1 MAFRELVFTV
11 SEDLAEDLGD
21 ALMEL
26 GALSISVS
34 DAAADTESEKPLYGE
49 PGLTPDRQAW
59 EQSQVIAL
67 FDEQG
72 LSAAEIS
79 LALTEE
85 GFQINAPS
93 ERSVEE
99 QDWVRLTQSQ
109 FEPIQVGQRLWVVPS
124 WHDAPKDPNAVCL
137 AVDPGLAF
145 GTGSHPTTK
154 LCMQWLEEHPDL
166 ASKTLLDYGCG
177 SGILAIAAKRLG
189 CGDALGIDI
198 DPQAVISA
206 KDNAERNEVM
216 VDFRLPEE
224 DSAHS
229 QHDVVVANILAN
241 PLQVL
246 APALCQRIA
255 PNGHIVLSG
264 ILERQAQDVIATY
277 QPWIQLH
284 VWRECDGW
292 VCLAG
297 QLTSD
302 ETSLASDTQKK
313 TVKPGPDSPK
323 SFDSTDLANSAD
335 SSKKNRFLTSFA
347 WISLALLMVVIVL
360 QLLHLGRH
368 AIALQITKAPTGIQE
383 PLFKAFKSIDTS
395 LCKQFACQ
403 DMPLRDFS
411 AWAIELANLKI
422 NPGNNQ
428 NASNQTAT
436 GILELQ
442 IRNKLPLSIT
452 WPHVMLSITDAN
464 DAVISEK
471 LLSPQDWLPEDV
483 VKVTPKGSQALQE
496 VSSNIFLS
504 LPQQAAGF
512 RVRLLY
518 VDDKP
523 TEAPPQ

>member
-59 EQSQVIAL
+59 EESQVIAL

-79 LALTEE
+79 LALTEA
-85 GFQINAPS
+85 GFQVGAPL

-189 CGDALGIDI
+189 CGDALGVDI

-206 KDNAERNEVM
+206 KDNAERNEVT

-224 DSAHS
+224 DLVHS
-229 QHDVVVANILAN
+229 QHDLVVANILAN

-264 ILERQAQDVIATY
+264 ILERQAEEVIATY
-277 QPWIQLH
+277 QSWIQLH

-292 VCLAG
+292 VCLTG

-302 ETSLASDTQKK
+302 QTSQASETQKK
-313 TVKPGPDSPK
+313 TVKTSQ
-323 SFDSTDLANSAD
+323 SLTD
-335 SSKKNRFLTSFA
+335 SSKKNQFLTSFG
-347 WISLALLMVVIVL
+347 WISLGVLTVVIVL
-360 QLLHLGRH
+360 QLLNLGRH
-368 AIALQITKAPTGIQE
+368 AIALQISKAPASIQE
-383 PLFKAFKSIDTS
+383 PLFKAFKSIDAS

-403 DMPLRDFS
+403 DIPLRDFS

-428 NASNQTAT
+428 TAT

-442 IRNKLPLSIT
+442 IRNKLPLVIT
-452 WPHVMLSITDAN
+452 WPHVLLSITDAN

-471 LLSPQDWLPEDV
+471 LLSPQNWLPEDDA
-483 VKVTPKGSQALQE
+483 KVSPNGSQALQE
-496 VSSNIFLS
+496 VSSNVFLS

-518 VDDKP
+518 VDNKP
-523 TEAPPQ
+523 TETPSE

>member
-72 LSAAEIS
+72 LSAEEIS
-79 LALTEE
+79 LALTEA

-177 SGILAIAAKRLG
+177 SGILAIAAKHLG
-189 CGDALGIDI
+189 CGDALGVDI

-206 KDNAERNEVM
+206 KDNAKRNEVM

-224 DSAHS
+224 DSTHS

-264 ILERQAQDVIATY
+264 ILERQAQEVIATY

-292 VCLAG
+292 VCLTG

-302 ETSLASDTQKK
+302 ETSQASDTQKK
-313 TVKPGPDSPK
+313 TVKTSPNP
-323 SFDSTDLANSAD
+323 TD
-335 SSKKNRFLTSFA
+335 SSNNKKSLTLIG
-347 WISLALLMVVIVL
+347 WISLAVLMVAIVL
-360 QLLHLGRH
+360 QLFHLGRH
-368 AIALQITKAPTGIQE
+368 AIALQISKAPVGIQE
-383 PLFKAFKSIDTS
+383 PLFKAFKSIDAS

-403 DMPLRDFS
+403 DIPLRDFS

-428 NASNQTAT
+428 TAT

-442 IRNKLPLSIT
+442 IRNKLPLVIT
-452 WPHVMLSITDAN
+452 WPHVLLSITDAN

-483 VKVTPKGSQALQE
+483 AKVTPKGSQALQE

-504 LPQQAAGF
+504 LPQQSAGF

-518 VDDKP
+518 VDGKP
-523 TEAPPQ
+523 TETPSE

>member
-72 LSAAEIS
+72 LSAEEIS
-79 LALTEE
+79 LALTEA
-85 GFQINAPS
+85 GFQINTPS

-124 WHDAPKDPNAVCL
+124 WHDAPSDSNAVCL

-189 CGDALGIDI
+189 CGDALGVDI

-206 KDNAERNEVM
+206 KDNAKRNEVI

-224 DSAHS
+224 DSTHS

-255 PNGHIVLSG
+255 PKGHIVLSG
-264 ILERQAQDVIATY
+264 ILERQAQDVIDTY
-277 QPWIQLH
+277 QPWIKLH

-292 VCLAG
+292 VCLTG

-302 ETSLASDTQKK
+302 ELSQTSSDTQKK
-313 TVKPGPDSPK
+313 TIENSPK
-323 SFDSTDLANSAD
+323 STELAESAELANP
-335 SSKKNRFLTSFA
+335 SKKKKSLTLIG
-347 WISLALLMVVIVL
+347 WISLAVLMVAIAL
-360 QLLHLGRH
+360 QLFHLGRH
-368 AIALQITKAPTGIQE
+368 AIALQITKTPVGIQE
-383 PLFKAFKSIDTS
+383 PLFKAFKSLDS
-395 LCKQFACQ
+395 LLCKQLSCQ
-403 DMPLRDFS
+403 DIPLRDFS

-422 NPGNNQ
+422 NAGNNQ
-428 NASNQTAT
+428 NAANQTTT
-436 GILELQ
+436 GMLELQ
-442 IRNKLPLSIT
+442 IRNKLPLVIT
-452 WPHVMLSITDAN
+452 WPHVLLSITDAN

-471 LLSPQDWLPEDV
+471 LLSPQDWLPEDDSR
-483 VKVTPKGSQALQE
+483 VTPNGSKALQE

-518 VDDKP
+518 IDDKP
-523 TEAPPQ
+523 TNTPSE

>member
-34 DAAADTESEKPLYGE
+34 DAAADTDSEKPLYGE

-79 LALTEE
+79 LALSEA
-85 GFQINAPS
+85 GFQINAPQ

-124 WHDAPKDPNAVCL
+124 WHDAPNDPNAVCL

-154 LCMQWLEEHPDL
+154 LCMQWLEEHADL
-166 ASKTLLDYGCG
+166 SSKTLLDYGCG

-189 CGDALGIDI
+189 CGDALGVDI

-206 KDNAERNEVM
+206 KDNAERNEVT

-224 DSAHS
+224 DGTHS

-264 ILERQAQDVIATY
+264 ILERQAEEVIATY

-292 VCLAG
+292 VCLTG
-297 QLTSD
+297 QLTSAQ
-302 ETSLASDTQKK
+302 TSQASDTQKK
-313 TVKPGPDSPK
+313 TAKTSKNLSK
-323 SFDSTDLANSAD
+323 SANP
-335 SSKKNRFLTSFA
+335 SKKNQFLTSFG
-347 WISLALLMVVIVL
+347 WVSLVALMMVIVL
-360 QLLHLGRH
+360 QLMHLGRH
-368 AIALQITKAPTGIQE
+368 AIALQISKAPAGIQE
-383 PLFKAFKSIDTS
+383 PLFKAFKSIDAS

-403 DMPLRDFS
+403 DIPLRDFS

-428 NASNQTAT
+428 TAT

-442 IRNKLPLSIT
+442 IRNKLPLVIT
-452 WPHVMLSITDAN
+452 WPHVLLSITDAN

-471 LLSPQDWLPEDV
+471 LLSPQDWLPEDDA
-483 VKVTPKGSQALQE
+483 KVTPNGSQGLQE

-518 VDDKP
+518 VDDRP
-523 TEAPPQ
+523 TETPSQ

>member
-72 LSAAEIS
+72 LSAEEIS
-79 LALTEE
+79 AALTES
-85 GFQINAPS
+85 GFQINTPT

-124 WHDAPKDPNAVCL
+124 WHDAPNDPNAVCL

-189 CGDALGIDI
+189 CGDALGVDI

-206 KDNAERNEVM
+206 KDNAIRNEVI

-224 DSAHS
+224 DSTHS

-264 ILERQAQDVIATY
+264 ILERQAQEVIATY

-292 VCLAG
+292 VCLTG
-297 QLTSD
+297 QLMSD
-302 ETSLASDTQKK
+302 GIDQSSSDTQKK
-313 TVKPGPDSPK
+313 TIKTNPSSAESSGSPQKKK
-323 SFDSTDLANSAD
+323 S
-335 SSKKNRFLTSFA
+335 LTLIGWF
-347 WISLALLMVVIVL
+347 SLVVLLVVIAL
-360 QLLHLGRH
+360 QLFHLSRH
-368 AIALQITKAPTGIQE
+368 AIALQITKTPTSIQE
-383 PLFKAFKSIDTS
+383 PLFKAFKSLDS
-395 LCKQFACQ
+395 LLCKQFSCQ
-403 DMPLRDFS
+403 NIPLRDFS

-422 NPGNNQ
+422 NAGNNQ
-428 NASNQTAT
+428 NAGNQSAT
-436 GILELQ
+436 GMLELQ
-442 IRNKLPLSIT
+442 IRNKLPLLIT
-452 WPHVMLSITDAN
+452 WPHVLLSITDAN

-471 LLSPQDWLPEDV
+471 LLRPQDWLPEDDE
-483 VKVTPKGSQALQE
+483 KVTPKGSQALQE

-523 TEAPPQ
+523 SDTPSE

>member
-1 MAFRELVFTV
+1 MSFRELVFTV

-72 LSAAEIS
+72 LTAVEIS
-79 LALTEE
+79 LALTEA
-85 GFQINAPS
+85 GFQINAPQ

-124 WHDAPKDPNAVCL
+124 WHDSPKDPNAVCL

-189 CGDALGIDI
+189 CVDALGVDI

-206 KDNAERNEVM
+206 KDNAKRNEVI

-224 DSAHS
+224 DSTHI

-264 ILERQAQDVIATY
+264 ILERQAQEVIATY

-292 VCLAG
+292 VCLTG

-302 ETSLASDTQKK
+302 ETNQASDTQKK
-313 TVKPGPDSPK
+313 TVKTSPNP
-323 SFDSTDLANSAD
+323 TD
-335 SSKKNRFLTSFA
+335 SSNNTKSLTLIG
-347 WISLALLMVVIVL
+347 WISLVVLMVVIVL
-360 QLLHLGRH
+360 QLFHLGRH
-368 AIALQITKAPTGIQE
+368 AIALQISKAPAGVQE
-383 PLFKAFKSIDTS
+383 PLFKAFKSLDAS
-395 LCKQFACQ
+395 LCKQFSCQ
-403 DMPLRDFS
+403 DIPLRDFS
-411 AWAIELANLKI
+411 AWSIELANLKI
-422 NPGNNQ
+422 NPGN
-428 NASNQTAT
+428 NQTAT

-442 IRNKLPLSIT
+442 IRNKLPLVIT

-471 LLSPQDWLPEDV
+471 LLSPQDWLPEDDA
-483 VKVTPKGSQALQE
+483 KVTPKGSQALQE

-523 TEAPPQ
+523 TETPSK

>member
-34 DAAADTESEKPLYGE
+34 DAAADTDSEKPLYGE

-72 LSAAEIS
+72 LSAEEIS
-79 LALTEE
+79 LALTEA
-85 GFQINAPS
+85 GFQINIPS

-189 CGDALGIDI
+189 CGDALGVDI

-206 KDNAERNEVM
+206 KDNAKRNEVM

-224 DSAHS
+224 DSTHS

-264 ILERQAQDVIATY
+264 ILERQAQEVIATY

-292 VCLAG
+292 VCLTG
-297 QLTSD
+297 QLSSAED
-302 ETSLASDTQKK
+302 SQASDTQKK
-313 TVKPGPDSPK
+313 TVKTSPNR
-323 SFDSTDLANSAD
+323 TD
-335 SSKKNRFLTSFA
+335 SSNNKKSLTLIG
-347 WISLALLMVVIVL
+347 WISLAVLMVVIVL
-360 QLLHLGRH
+360 QLFHLGRH
-368 AIALQITKAPTGIQE
+368 AIALQISKAPAGIQE
-383 PLFKAFKSIDTS
+383 PLFKAFKSLDAS

-403 DMPLRDFS
+403 DIPLRDFS

-422 NPGNNQ
+422 NPGN
-428 NASNQTAT
+428 NQTAT

-452 WPHVMLSITDAN
+452 WPHVLLSITDAN

-471 LLSPQDWLPEDV
+471 ILSPQDWLPEDV
-483 VKVTPKGSQALQE
+483 AKVTPNGSQALQE
-496 VSSNIFLS
+496 VSSNVFLS

-523 TEAPPQ
+523 TETSSK

>member
-34 DAAADTESEKPLYGE
+34 DAAADTDSEKPLYGE

-72 LSAAEIS
+72 LSGEEIS
-79 LALTEE
+79 LSLTEA

-124 WHDAPKDPNAVCL
+124 WHDAPEDPNAVCL

-189 CGDALGIDI
+189 CGDALGVDI

-206 KDNAERNEVM
+206 KDNAERNEVI

-224 DSAHS
+224 DSTHS

-264 ILERQAQDVIATY
+264 ILERQAQEVINTY
-277 QPWIQLH
+277 QPWIKLH

-292 VCLAG
+292 VCLTG
-297 QLTSD
+297 QLSSAED
-302 ETSLASDTQKK
+302 SRASDTQKK
-313 TVKPGPDSPK
+313 TVKTK
-323 SFDSTDLANSAD
+323 SSSAEI
-335 SSKKNRFLTSFA
+335 SKNKKSLTLIG
-347 WISLALLMVVIVL
+347 WISLAVLMVVIVL
-360 QLLHLGRH
+360 QLFHLGRH
-368 AIALQITKAPTGIQE
+368 AIALQITKAPAGIQE
-383 PLFKAFKSIDTS
+383 PLFRAFKSLDS
-395 LCKQFACQ
+395 LLCKQFACQ
-403 DMPLRDFS
+403 DIPLRDFS
-411 AWAIELANLKI
+411 AWSIELANLKI

-428 NASNQTAT
+428 TTT

-442 IRNKLPLSIT
+442 IRNKLPLLIT

-471 LLSPQDWLPEDV
+471 LLRPQDWLPEDDA
-483 VKVTPKGSQALQE
+483 KVTPNGSQALQE
-496 VSSNIFLS
+496 VSSNIYLS

-523 TEAPPQ
+523 SDTPSD

>member
-34 DAAADTESEKPLYGE
+34 DAAADTDSEKPLYGE

-79 LALTEE
+79 LALSEA
-85 GFQINAPS
+85 GFQINAPQ

-124 WHDAPKDPNAVCL
+124 WHDAPNDPNAVCL

-189 CGDALGIDI
+189 CGDAFGVDI

-206 KDNAERNEVM
+206 KDNAERNEVA

-224 DSAHS
+224 DITHS

-264 ILERQAQDVIATY
+264 ILERQAQEVINTY
-277 QPWIQLH
+277 QPWIKLH

-292 VCLAG
+292 VCLTG
-297 QLTSD
+297 QLVSV
-302 ETSLASDTQKK
+302 ETNQTTDNQKK
-313 TVKPGPDSPK
+313 TVKTSENLSK
-323 SFDSTDLANSAD
+323 SAN
-335 SSKKNRFLTSFA
+335 SSKKNQFLTSFG
-347 WISLALLMVVIVL
+347 WISLAVLMVVIVL

-368 AIALQITKAPTGIQE
+368 AIALQISKAPAGIQE
-383 PLFKAFKSIDTS
+383 PLFKAFKSIDAS

-403 DMPLRDFS
+403 DIPLRDFS

-428 NASNQTAT
+428 TAT

-442 IRNKLPLSIT
+442 IRNKLPLVIT
-452 WPHVMLSITDAN
+452 WPHVLLSITDAN

-471 LLSPQDWLPEDV
+471 LLSPQDWLPEDDA
-483 VKVTPKGSQALQE
+483 KVTPNGSQGLQE

-518 VDDKP
+518 VDDRP
-523 TEAPPQ
+523 TETPSQ

>member
-11 SEDLAEDLGD
+11 SEDLAENLGD

-34 DAAADTESEKPLYGE
+34 DAAADTEAEKPLYGE

-67 FDEQG
+67 FDEDG
-72 LSAAEIS
+72 LTAAEIS

-85 GFQINAPS
+85 GFQVNAPT
-93 ERSVEE
+93 ECSVEE

-109 FEPIQVGQRLWVVPS
+109 FDPIQVGQRLWVVPS
-124 WHDAPKDPNAVCL
+124 WHEAPNDPNAVCL

-189 CGDALGIDI
+189 CGDALGVDI

-206 KDNAERNEVM
+206 KDNALRNEVT
-216 VDFRLPEE
+216 VHFRLPEE
-224 DSAHS
+224 DTADS

-255 PNGHIVLSG
+255 PQGHIVLSG
-264 ILERQAQDVIATY
+264 ILERQSQEVIDTY
-277 QPWIQLH
+277 APWIKLH

-292 VCLAG
+292 VCLTG
-297 QLTSD
+297 QL
-302 ETSLASDTQKK
+302 DTTQSEAQKK
-313 TVKPGPDSPK
+313 TLKTTESASTHSRK
-323 SFDSTDLANSAD
+323 SRVLGVTCLA
-335 SSKKNRFLTSFA
+335 FLSLLVLAELFYLTRHG
-347 WISLALLMVVIVL
+347 LAL
-360 QLLHLGRH
+360 QLAKLP
-368 AIALQITKAPTGIQE
+368 PTLQE
-383 PLFKAFKSIDTS
+383 PGLRAFKKMDAW
-395 LCKQFACQ
+395 LCQQLPCEDIA
-403 DMPLRDFS
+403 LRDFS

-422 NPGNNQ
+422 NPPTKAG
-428 NASNQTAT
+428 AEVT

-442 IRNKLPLSIT
+442 IRNKLDAYVV
-452 WPHVMLSITDAN
+452 WPHILLSITDAN
-464 DAVISEK
+464 DAVVTEK
-471 LLSPQDWLPEDV
+471 LLTPKNWLPEDDSSIDL
-483 VKVTPKGSQALQE
+483 KGSKGPLE
-496 VSSNIFLS
+496 VSSNVFMN
-504 LPQQAAGF
+504 LPNTAAGF

-518 VDDKP
+518 VKDNAPQTNVEDSKESSVQQTPSP
-523 TEAPPQ
+523 TKE

>member
-34 DAAADTESEKPLYGE
+34 DAAADTDSEKPLYGE

-79 LALTEE
+79 LALSEA
-85 GFQINAPS
+85 GFQINAPQ

-124 WHDAPKDPNAVCL
+124 WHDAPNDPNAVCL

-189 CGDALGIDI
+189 CGDALGVDI

-206 KDNAERNEVM
+206 KDNAERNEVA

-224 DSAHS
+224 DITHS

-264 ILERQAQDVIATY
+264 ILERQAEEVIATY

-292 VCLAG
+292 VCLTG

-302 ETSLASDTQKK
+302 QTNQATDNQKK
-313 TVKPGPDSPK
+313 TVKTSENLSK
-323 SFDSTDLANSAD
+323 SAN
-335 SSKKNRFLTSFA
+335 SSKKNQFLTSFG
-347 WISLALLMVVIVL
+347 WISLAVLMVVIVL

-368 AIALQITKAPTGIQE
+368 AIALQISKAPAGIQE
-383 PLFKAFKSIDTS
+383 PLFKAFKSIDAS

-403 DMPLRDFS
+403 DIPLRDFS

-428 NASNQTAT
+428 TAT

-442 IRNKLPLSIT
+442 IRNKLPLVIT
-452 WPHVMLSITDAN
+452 WPHVLLSITDAN

-471 LLSPQDWLPEDV
+471 LLSPQDWFPEDDA
-483 VKVTPKGSQALQE
+483 KITPKGSQALQE
-496 VSSNIFLS
+496 VSSNVFLS

-518 VDDKP
+518 VDDRP
-523 TEAPPQ
+523 TETSPQ